1 MNTAQ
6 QTQQATCRL
15 VRKAQPM
22 GEYKP
27 TSVDAAKAA
36 AEFRLTAVG
45 KKNTIVW
52 ANGRAEQVT
61 DAKLTKL
68 QAAHTWATDF

>member
-1 MNTAQ
+1 MNT
-6 QTQQATCRL
+6 TQVTCRL

-22 GEYKP
+22 GKYKP
-27 TSVDAAKAA
+27 TSADAAKAA
-36 AEFRLTAVG
+36 ADFRLTAVG

-52 ANGRAEQVT
+52 ADGRSEQVT

-68 QAAHTWATDF
+68 QSAHTWTTDF